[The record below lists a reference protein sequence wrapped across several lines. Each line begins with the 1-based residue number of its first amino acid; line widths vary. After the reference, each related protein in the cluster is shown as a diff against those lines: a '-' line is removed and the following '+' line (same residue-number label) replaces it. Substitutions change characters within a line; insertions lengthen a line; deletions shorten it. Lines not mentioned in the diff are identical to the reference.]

1 MLEWPKFNA
10 QINYFDPLV
19 LRIEIIKNIE
29 KERSNNRRISL
40 FGSDNWYKKIND
52 YSALKKGL

>member
-1 MLEWPKFNA
+1 M
-10 QINYFDPLV
+10 
-19 LRIEIIKNIE
+19 LRIEIIKNTD